1 MNIPKMELERRRES
15 FQHLIREQE
24 LDGVLLAQLTSMYYL
39 SGTMQCQFLYVPAE
53 GDLAGLIRKN
63 MERAGQETDIAL
75 FALKG
80 LGRLPG
86 VLAEAGFAPPR
97 RLGLEL
103 DVLPASLYLRLASL
117 FPGVELLDA
126 SNPVR
131 EVRQVKS
138 PYELEQFAEAARQ
151 VDAMHRL
158 VPGLLY
164 PGKEEL
170 ELAVEVEAI
179 LRRNGHQGLTRMRG
193 FNQEMFFGHILSG
206 ESGGVPSFLDSP
218 TGGFGPS
225 PAQPQ
230 GSARRKIAAGEPVT
244 VDYGGIH
251 NGYVVD
257 QTRLYSLGPL
267 PAGLARAF
275 AVALEI
281 QDELTAMLLPG
292 ISGDEIYTRAAVIA
306 ARAGLAEY
314 FMGYGDGQARFV
326 GHGVGLEF
334 NEFPVLAKGSPH
346 VLAKNHVV
354 ALEPKFIFPGLGMVG
369 LENTWLVTD
378 RGAEKISITSDDHV
392 IV

>member
-1 MNIPKMELERRRES
+1 MNIPKTELERRREV
-15 FQHLIREQE
+15 FQQLIREHE
-24 LDGVLLAQLTSMYYL
+24 LDGVLLAQLVSMYYL
-39 SGTMQCQFLYVPAE
+39 SGTMQCQYVYVPAE
-53 GDLAGLIRKN
+53 GECIGLVRKN
-63 MERAGQETDIAL
+63 MERARRETDLAL
-75 FALKG
+75 FALSG
-80 LGRLPG
+80 LGGLSRL
-86 VLAEAGFAPPR
+86 LEEAGFAPLR
-97 RLGLEL
+97 RLGLEM

-117 FPGVELLDA
+117 FPAAELIDA
-126 SNPVR
+126 GNPVR

-138 PYELEQFAEAARQ
+138 PYELKQYYEAARQ
-151 VDAMHRL
+151 VDLMHRS

-164 PGKEEL
+164 RGKDEL
-170 ELAVEVEAI
+170 ELAAEVEAI
-179 LRRNGHQGLTRMRG
+179 LRKNGHQGLTRMRG

-230 GSARRKIAAGEPVT
+230 GSTRRRIAAGEPIT

-267 PAGLARAF
+267 PAELAEAYS
-275 AVALEI
+275 VVLEM
-281 QDELTAMLLPG
+281 QEELKTVLLPG
-292 ISGDEIYTRAAVIA
+292 SSGNDIYVRAAAVA

-314 FMGYGDGQARFV
+314 FMGFGDGQARFV

-334 NEFPVLAKGSPH
+334 NEFPILAKGSSH
-346 VLAKNHVV
+346 VLGENHVV

-378 RGAEKISITSDDHV
+378 RGPVKISITPDDHV